1 MMTPDVEEL
10 IKRVNTLTV
19 DKNRLRH
26 KLTQI
31 TNQNSGNNQYS
42 PKESQSSFILT
53 QSSPTSI
60 NSNDQILQNQDSSQ
74 SSGDF
79 NSIRSKTSSIV
90 NNATA
95 TTNNINSCSSSCS
108 GSGTKSSSLASSNSL
123 NINQNNKLASSN
135 LIAGVECS
143 TSCEDDLLFMN
154 ELYRKRLD
162 EYNDNWSYIQSKC
175 TALLSEL
182 SALQENYSM
191 LKKEKLDLEEKLRSS
206 CDENDKIKSEL
217 QTVVLNYETQLS
229 AMSEHL
235 SMITSQVSLEDAGLA
250 RAQPH

>member
-1 MMTPDVEEL
+1 MTPDVEEL

-19 DKNRLRH
+19 DKNRLRQ
-26 KLTQI
+26 KLSQI
-31 TNQNSGNNQYS
+31 SNSIQGKDQSS
-42 PKESQSSFILT
+42 PKESQSFIL
-53 QSSPTSI
+53 QHHSPTTL
-60 NSNDQILQNQDSSQ
+60 NRFNDQILPKQDSSE
-74 SSGDF
+74 SSCDII
-79 NSIRSKTSSIV
+79 NSINSGSKNCSNV
-90 NNATA
+90 NN
-95 TTNNINSCSSSCS
+95 NNNSNNIKLSNSSNINSQN
-108 GSGTKSSSLASSNSL
+108 KIAQSSNV
-123 NINQNNKLASSN
+123 IG
-135 LIAGVECS
+135 GVECL

-162 EYNDNWSYIQSKC
+162 EYNDNWIYIQSKC

-182 SALQENYSM
+182 NALQENYSM

-235 SMITSQVSLEDAGLA
+235 SMITSQVSLESGLA